1 MSRPNNPAAN
11 SDDNS
16 DDVYNDDSMSL
27 HANDDN
33 VLVNDLTNI
42 LKNIR
47 ELEAEGKRSSSGLKH
62 LIQELYRD
70 EMIGKKVNKD

>member
-42 LKNIR
+42 LQNIR
-47 ELEAEGKRSSSGLKH
+47 ELEAEGKRSSSGLKN

-70 EMIGKKVNKD
+70 EKIGKKVNKD

>member
-16 DDVYNDDSMSL
+16 DDVYNDDSMSF

-42 LKNIR
+42 LQNIR
-47 ELEAEGKRSSSGLKH
+47 ELEAEGKRSSSGLKN

-70 EMIGKKVNKD
+70 EKIGKKVNKD